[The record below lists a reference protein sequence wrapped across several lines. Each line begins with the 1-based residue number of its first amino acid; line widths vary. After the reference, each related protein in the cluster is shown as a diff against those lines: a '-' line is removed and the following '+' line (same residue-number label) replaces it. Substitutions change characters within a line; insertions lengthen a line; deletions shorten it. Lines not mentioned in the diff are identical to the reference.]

1 MISFIY
7 SLFFEFT
14 NLLNIFK
21 IDFLCFWPLE
31 VIFME
36 FFMKMFFTIKFYNY
50 QKCSLIFMVIIIS
63 TFSIISSF
71 LPVMDFNSESKNSY
85 EILEYLVNENYFIFV
100 LIFIIINLFEIFI
113 SYTRVR
119 AKVLIDFKYISPYT
133 IIIFIGIFGIILTTI
148 ELIFSHFFKCEG
160 NFSDFCILE
169 SNNNKYLDDVQIYF
183 QFLKNKKND
192 NEKSYEFYLE
202 IFLLLPIFLVTN
214 FFELVCEFWI
224 LIHLIPVFVL
234 IKNK

>member
-1 MISFIY
+1 MYKKYIGFGSCSKIKSYKYILFAFLLKIINDNYFNFNSISPQIEIHLFGISSVLSEHIIIQHFYKYISYIIGGIIFKLIIRYNTKERKNEKNPNADNKKTFLWSLTLIHHEKEKEKKPINQLLMISFIY

-100 LIFIIINLFEIFI
+100 LIF
-113 SYTRVR
+113 
-119 AKVLIDFKYISPYT
+119 
-133 IIIFIGIFGIILTTI
+133 
-148 ELIFSHFFKCEG
+148 
-160 NFSDFCILE
+160 
-169 SNNNKYLDDVQIYF
+169 YF
-183 QFLKNKKND
+183 N
-192 NEKSYEFYLE
+192 
-202 IFLLLPIFLVTN
+202 
-214 FFELVCEFWI
+214 
-224 LIHLIPVFVL
+224 
-234 IKNK
+234 